1 MKKASYWAIALLV
14 TLFFAVFQRMTGP
27 TYPIKGKN
35 FEFAG
40 DVVSSYRLPRSCTI
54 GQGGCAVKV
63 TSQSPL
69 ELGLAWRRFGTDEP
83 FAGTEAASE
92 GPLYSAVLPDQPP
105 AGKVEY
111 YVTLRR
117 GDESATLGPERIVAR
132 FKGAVPGWILVP
144 HVLLMFL
151 FMVFSV
157 RVVITLFTRDLVV
170 RHAVAWNT
178 VFLLLGGF
186 VFGPLTQYH
195 AFGHYWT
202 GWPYGGDLTDNKTL
216 VMLLFWLA
224 ALWASFRARN
234 PKPWVIAAF
243 VVTLLVYFIPHSM
256 YGSQL
261 DYSTGQVVTGR

>member
-1 MKKASYWAIALLV
+1 MKKASYWLIALLV
-14 TLFFAVFQRMTGP
+14 TLFFAVFQRATGP
-27 TYPIKGKN
+27 TYPVKGKGLD
-35 FEFAG
+35 FDGAEI
-40 DVVSSYRLPRSCTI
+40 SSYRLPRSCTTGAKDCVVRVESDI
-54 GQGGCAVKV
+54 PLGGFITWNRLGDRGQRVLTGMLYDGGV
-63 TSQSPL
+63 
-69 ELGLAWRRFGTDEP
+69 
-83 FAGTEAASE
+83 
-92 GPLYSAVLPDQPP
+92 LYGGLPDQPP
-105 AGKVEY
+105 AGKLEY
-111 YVTLRR
+111 SVTLRR
-117 GDESATLGPERIVAR
+117 EDQTMRLGPERIVAR
-132 FKGAVPGWILVP
+132 FKGDVPAYILIP

-157 RVVITLFTRDLVV
+157 RVMIALFTRDLVV
-170 RHAVAWNT
+170 RHAVAWT
-178 VFLLLGGF
+178 SVFLLLGGF

-224 ALWASFRARN
+224 ALWASFKAK
-234 PKPWVIAAF
+234 KPRPWLVAAF